1 MLSPLDKGA
10 HLCHPARMITR
21 PVARSDISLICL
33 HREHMFREA
42 SISDDNLAAM
52 AAPFRQW
59 LERRLGNGAYFGFVV
74 EEEGRP
80 IAAIGLMV
88 IDWPPHPAHPADDR
102 RGYVLNL
109 FVQPEY
115 RGRGIARSLMEASE
129 REFASRGIGCAILH
143 ATTAGRPLY
152 EQSGWMPTTEMRK
165 TLQP

>member
-1 MLSPLDKGA
+1 
-10 HLCHPARMITR
+10 MITR

-88 IDWPPHPAHPADDR
+88 IDWPPHPAHPADDQSV
-102 RGYVLNL
+102 YLHNL
-109 FVQPEY
+109 F
-115 RGRGIARSLMEASE
+115 I
-129 REFASRGIGCAILH
+129 
-143 ATTAGRPLY
+143 
-152 EQSGWMPTTEMRK
+152 
-165 TLQP
+165 